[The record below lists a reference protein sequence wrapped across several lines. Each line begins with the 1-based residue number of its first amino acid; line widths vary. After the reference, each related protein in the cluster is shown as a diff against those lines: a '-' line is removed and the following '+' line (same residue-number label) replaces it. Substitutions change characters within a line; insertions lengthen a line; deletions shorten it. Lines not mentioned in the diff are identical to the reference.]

1 MISLVAQLALWIW
14 FFGCIKSYET
24 SKWILSKGVG
34 IKSAEFV
41 VLCLFTT
48 GVVLYH
54 AVYPVGKWFLLFV
67 LSCWIIVQFFCHWY
81 FTIFGVSE
89 KKLKG
94 YNECFSDTVRF
105 IPASDTKLIPDL
117 YHTILHILILINIP
131 LVSLP
136 PMYPQTA
143 VFQRVQSGRGNS
155 SRQPVH
161 TKGRWFRQKCTC
173 P

>member
-1 MISLVAQLALWIW
+1 MRRDRNDKFGCSACSLDMV
-14 FFGCIKSYET
+14 FGCIKSYKT

-41 VLCLFTT
+41 MLCLYTA

-117 YHTILHILILINIP
+117 YHTILHILILINIV
-131 LVSLP
+131 LIFL
-136 PMYPQTA
+136 
-143 VFQRVQSGRGNS
+143 QR
-155 SRQPVH
+155 
-161 TKGRWFRQKCTC
+161 
-173 P
+173 

>member
-1 MISLVAQLALWIW
+1 MGSNSRRHYALYVYDILVHNFHCVCPNVVHPTDPSHLIDCFQRLSNTLSFHHLLDDGAHHFLCLLVNVGKVAVQLATQQQSVIKGSAV
-14 FFGCIKSYET
+14 FFE
-24 SKWILSKGVG
+24 
-34 IKSAEFV
+34 
-41 VLCLFTT
+41 
-48 GVVLYH
+48 
-54 AVYPVGKWFLLFV
+54 
-67 LSCWIIVQFFCHWY
+67 
-81 FTIFGVSE
+81 
-89 KKLKG
+89 
-94 YNECFSDTVRF
+94 
-105 IPASDTKLIPDL
+105 
-117 YHTILHILILINIP
+117 IP

>member
-1 MISLVAQLALWIW
+1 MISLAAQLALWIW
-14 FFGCIKSYET
+14 FFGCIKSYKT

-89 KKLKG
+89 K
-94 YNECFSDTVRF
+94 S
-105 IPASDTKLIPDL
+105 
-117 YHTILHILILINIP
+117 
-131 LVSLP
+131 
-136 PMYPQTA
+136 
-143 VFQRVQSGRGNS
+143 
-155 SRQPVH
+155 
-161 TKGRWFRQKCTC
+161 
-173 P
+173 

>member
-1 MISLVAQLALWIW
+1 MISLVAQLVLWIW
-14 FFGCIKSYET
+14 FFGCIKSYKT

-94 YNECFSDTVRF
+94 YNEGFSDTVRF
-105 IPASDTKLIPDL
+105 IPASDTKLIPDF
-117 YHTILHILILINIP
+117 YHTILHILILINIV
-131 LVSLP
+131 LIFL
-136 PMYPQTA
+136 
-143 VFQRVQSGRGNS
+143 QR
-155 SRQPVH
+155 
-161 TKGRWFRQKCTC
+161 
-173 P
+173 

>member
-14 FFGCIKSYET
+14 FFGCIKSYKT

-41 VLCLFTT
+41 VLCLFTA

-117 YHTILHILILINIP
+117 YHTILHILILINI
-131 LVSLP
+131 
-136 PMYPQTA
+136 
-143 VFQRVQSGRGNS
+143 VFIFLQR
-155 SRQPVH
+155 
-161 TKGRWFRQKCTC
+161 
-173 P
+173 

>member
-1 MISLVAQLALWIW
+1 MSPAPALARRGKTNLNLLSWLNSAKNKESLSVISLVAQLALWIW
-14 FFGCIKSYET
+14 FFGCIKSYKT

-94 YNECFSDTVRF
+94 YNEGFSDTVRF
-105 IPASDTKLIPDL
+105 IPASDTKLIPDF
-117 YHTILHILILINIP
+117 YHTILHILILINIV
-131 LVSLP
+131 LIFL
-136 PMYPQTA
+136 
-143 VFQRVQSGRGNS
+143 QR
-155 SRQPVH
+155 
-161 TKGRWFRQKCTC
+161 
-173 P
+173 